1 MGVSILNNTFF
12 RKGVQHTG
20 HRLPPVQQKT
30 KLFEKLNTADIP
42 LIRCTILFLG
52 WVCHEAVHAV
62 RIIGGIAQCGVTAL
76 PWIKKLNI
84 RSDPSSPLEDL
95 QTFQANLCIT
105 KLLLETTHVLTLPS
119 CIVKEYYRNTVLRI
133 TLI

>member
-1 MGVSILNNTFF
+1 M
-12 RKGVQHTG
+12 KGVQHIG
-20 HRLPPVQQKT
+20 HRLPPAQQKT
-30 KLFEKLNTADIP
+30 KLFTRFEKLNTSVIP

-52 WVCHEAVHAV
+52 HGAVPAV

-105 KLLLETTHVLTLPS
+105 KLLLEYSRKLHMCSASHRV
-119 CIVKEYYRNTVLRI
+119 
-133 TLI
+133 

>member
-1 MGVSILNNTFF
+1 M
-12 RKGVQHTG
+12 KGVQHTG
-20 HRLPPVQQKT
+20 HRLPPAQQKT
-30 KLFEKLNTADIP
+30 KLFEKLNTSVIP

-52 WVCHEAVHAV
+52 HGAVPAV